1 MVASAGAARPAA
13 EFLEGVRVFGRGL
26 KIYGRS
32 PRLVL
37 LGILP
42 ALLTLVLFAFLFGLL
57 LYFIDDLSTTVTWF
71 ADDWSEGWR
80 TATRIAAG
88 VGLVGVALLLWV
100 VTFTA
105 VALLIGDPFYEKI
118 SEKVEESFG
127 DVPSEVDL
135 PWWRELGRSLV
146 DSLRLMLISA
156 VIGIPLFLAGFIPIV
171 GQTVIP
177 VLGALVGGWF
187 LAVELVGIAFA
198 RRGLGMRD
206 RLRALRGRRW
216 TAVGFGAC
224 VFLCFLIP
232 LGAVFIMP
240 AAVAGGTILARQVLD
255 APH

>member
-1 MVASAGAARPAA
+1 
-13 EFLEGVRVFGRGL
+13 
-26 KIYGRS
+26 
-32 PRLVL
+32 
-37 LGILP
+37 
-42 ALLTLVLFAFLFGLL
+42 
-57 LYFIDDLSTTVTWF
+57 
-71 ADDWSEGWR
+71 
-80 TATRIAAG
+80 
-88 VGLVGVALLLWV
+88 
-100 VTFTA
+100 
-105 VALLIGDPFYEKI
+105 
-118 SEKVEESFG
+118 VEESFG

-232 LGAVFIMP
+232 LGCGVHHARR
-240 AAVAGGTILARQVLD
+240 GGRRHDPGPPGPRRLTRRFSGRSRISM
-255 APH
+255 